1 VKRTPMLAALMLC
14 LMPGLAQAAS
24 CTVSATAVA
33 FGAFNPF
40 GAVVNSTGTVSVT
53 CSGGG
58 INNTYTIALST
69 GSGTYA
75 QRYMNS
81 LLKYN
86 LYSDSTHMTIWGDGT
101 GGSSTVTGTNGHTT
115 NNFTVYGQIP
125 TPQGIAPNNYSDS
138 ITVTVTY

>member
-1 VKRTPMLAALMLC
+1 
-14 LMPGLAQAAS
+14 
-24 CTVSATAVA
+24 
-33 FGAFNPF
+33 
-40 GAVVNSTGTVSVT
+40 
-53 CSGGG
+53 
-58 INNTYTIALST
+58 
-69 GSGTYA
+69 
-75 QRYMNS
+75 MNS